1 MQNKP
6 AGLNSPQKKKFETQ
20 NANIVGSK
28 NKVVSSKNNKSDW
41 KYLVIDTETTGFDE
55 KKHQILEI
63 GILVIKDLKVI
74 DQFEVKIKHREYTI
88 TAKAMEVNNINIVEH
103 EKEALFEKEAAER
116 MLEFLNKHKGE
127 DEGYIVIGQNVAF
140 DIKFLEE
147 MFLRTYKIKE
157 YRQVISYRNLD
168 IMQLAMIKNM
178 ERKIS
183 LEKQDLDSILKELN
197 IEVPE
202 KRHRAL
208 IDCYLEFKAMCKLLK
223 M

>member
-1 MQNKP
+1 MELRNR
-6 AGLNSPQKKKFETQ
+6 NF
-20 NANIVGSK
+20 I
-28 NKVVSSKNNKSDW
+28 
-41 KYLVIDTETTGFDE
+41 LVDTETTGFDE
-55 KKHQILEI
+55 KKHQILEV
-63 GILVIKDLKVI
+63 GILVIKNMEVVAEL
-74 DQFEVKIKHREYTI
+74 EVKIKHREYTV
-88 TAKAMEVNNINIVEH
+88 TAKAMEANKINIPEH

-116 MLEFLNKHKGE
+116 MLEFLNKHKSE
-127 DEGYIVIGQNVAF
+127 DDEGYIVIGQNVAF

-178 ERKIS
+178 EKKIS

-208 IDCYLEFKAMCKLLK
+208 VDCYLEFKAMCKLLK

>member
-1 MQNKP
+1 MEFKDRRF
-6 AGLNSPQKKKFETQ
+6 LLL
-20 NANIVGSK
+20 
-28 NKVVSSKNNKSDW
+28 D
-41 KYLVIDTETTGFDE
+41 LETTGFDE
-55 KKHQILEI
+55 KKHQILEV
-63 GILVIKDLKVI
+63 GILVIKDFKVI

-116 MLEFLNKHKGE
+116 MLEFLNKHKSE
-127 DEGYIVIGQNVAF
+127 DDEGYIVIGQNVQF

-147 MFLRTYKIKE
+147 MFLRAYKIKE

-168 IMQLAMIKNM
+168 IMQLAMIKNI
-178 ERKIS
+178 EGKIS

-197 IEVPE
+197 IEVPK

>member
-1 MQNKP
+1 MELRDRNFI
-6 AGLNSPQKKKFETQ
+6 L
-20 NANIVGSK
+20 
-28 NKVVSSKNNKSDW
+28 
-41 KYLVIDTETTGFDE
+41 IDTETTGFDE
-55 KKHQILEI
+55 KKHQILEV
-63 GILVIKDLKVI
+63 GILVIKDLKLI
-74 DQFEVKIKHREYTI
+74 AHFEVKIKHREYTI
-88 TAKAMEVNNINIVEH
+88 AAKAMEVNNINIVEH

-168 IMQLAMIKNM
+168 IMQLAIIKNI
-178 ERKIS
+178 EGKIS

-197 IEVPE
+197 IEVPK

-208 IDCYLEFKAMCKLLK
+208 VDCYLEFKAMCKLLK

>member
-1 MQNKP
+1 MRYKSLASIRIKVILDKSEFSNVEIVRRIRE
-6 AGLNSPQKKKFETQ
+6 NSTPVLR
-20 NANIVGSK
+20 NVCNI
-28 NKVVSSKNNKSDW
+28 
-41 KYLVIDTETTGFDE
+41 
-55 KKHQILEI
+55 
-63 GILVIKDLKVI
+63 DLK
-74 DQFEVKIKHREYTI
+74 R
-88 TAKAMEVNNINIVEH
+88 
-103 EKEALFEKEAAER
+103 
-116 MLEFLNKHKGE
+116 
-127 DEGYIVIGQNVAF
+127 
-140 DIKFLEE
+140 LEE

-202 KRHRAL
+202 RHRAL
-208 IDCYLEFKAMCKLLK
+208 VDCYLEFKAMCKLLN

>member
-1 MQNKP
+1 MELRDRNFI
-6 AGLNSPQKKKFETQ
+6 L
-20 NANIVGSK
+20 
-28 NKVVSSKNNKSDW
+28 
-41 KYLVIDTETTGFDE
+41 IDIETTGFDE
-55 KKHQILEI
+55 KKHQILEV

-168 IMQLAMIKNM
+168 IMQLAMIKNI
-178 ERKIS
+178 EGKIS